1 MFACIVSSCL
11 GQPKGDFLAM
21 SFGNLIPHV
30 RGRLY
35 SGLSGTRILV
45 HRFARWWRPEDYVR
59 VVIYGSHSEDWMT
72 ALGPG
77 AEAWAGVPG
86 VYEVLQVAEGL
97 AGSIPRETRH
107 RTVVIPLMEPHIA
120 LCPAGYSRLIPTE
133 QALRTLQDKGA
144 FAAYARS
151 CGLAALCPETYTGP
165 GQAVYPCVLK
175 RLDLNNCDGVRVVT
189 SEEECREC
197 LEQEPWRGR
206 AYLLQEYVASDDDRC
221 THCVCVDG
229 QIVWHCSYVYSP
241 APKNIQE
248 RYAQILQRVTEPA
261 SCMADF
267 QALLAPLRFSGPCN
281 IDYRIRAKGRVA
293 VLEINPRLGGSLM
306 RPVNRDDLKAALA
319 TIVQHARSGGA
330 L

>member
-1 MFACIVSSCL
+1 
-11 GQPKGDFLAM
+11 M
-21 SFGNLIPHV
+21 SFANLIQSA
-30 RGRLY
+30 RGFLRA
-35 SGLSGTRILV
+35 GISGTRALAC
-45 HRFARWWRPEDYVR
+45 RFVRWCRPEDYVR
-59 VVIYGSHSEDWMT
+59 VVIYGLHSEDWMT

-77 AEAWAGVPG
+77 SEAWRAVPG
-86 VYEVLQVAEGL
+86 VYEVLQVAEGQ

-120 LCPAGYSRLIPTE
+120 SCPAGYSRLIPTN
-133 QALRTLQDKGA
+133 QMLRTLQDKGA

-151 CGLAALCPETYTGP
+151 SGLVALCPETYAGP

-175 RLDLNNCDGVRVVT
+175 RLDLNNCDGVRLVT
-189 SEEECREC
+189 SEEQCREC
-197 LEQEPWRGR
+197 LEQEPWRGH

-248 RYAQILQRVTEPA
+248 RYAQTLQRVTEPA
-261 SCMADF
+261 SRVADF
-267 QALLAPLRFSGPCN
+267 QALLAPLRYSGPCN
-281 IDYRIRAKGRVA
+281 IDYRIRANGRVT

-306 RPVNRDDLKAALA
+306 RPANRDDLKSALA
-319 TIVQHARSGGA
+319 TILKHARSSGA
-330 L
+330 HR